1 MTVYSVL
8 VAVTVAIHCGFVVYL
23 VVGGFIACRWPWTL
37 ALHAAVVL
45 WGLASVELGV
55 PCPLTDL
62 ERWAR
67 ARAGMAPLPSPGF
80 IAHYITGVLY
90 PAGWESAVQVAVFAV
105 VLASWVLFAVR
116 RRRRSA
122 SQAVRRG

>member
-8 VAVTVAIHCGFVVYL
+8 VAVTVAVHCGFIAYL
-23 VVGGFIACRWPWTL
+23 VLGGFVACRWPRTFGV
-37 ALHAAVVL
+37 HAVAVL
-45 WGLASVELGV
+45 WGLGSVALGL

-67 ARAGMAPLPSPGF
+67 ARAEMPPLPSQGF

-90 PAGWESAVQVAVFAV
+90 PAGWESTVQVAMFAV
-105 VLASWVLFAVR
+105 VLASWVLLVVR
-116 RRRRSA
+116 RRRRSPA
-122 SQAVRRG
+122 GPPVR